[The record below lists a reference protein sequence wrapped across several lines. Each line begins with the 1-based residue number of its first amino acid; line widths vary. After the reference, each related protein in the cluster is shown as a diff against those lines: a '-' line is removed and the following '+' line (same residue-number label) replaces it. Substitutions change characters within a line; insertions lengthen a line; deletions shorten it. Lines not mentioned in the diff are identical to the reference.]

1 MSPLNPNEPIK
12 KWVVGLDIGSAT
24 TAYAERRLHG
34 PNPSEQR
41 STAFPTV
48 VGYPRRGDHP
58 GNDQDLKLYIG
69 KEALAR
75 YDHLELVFP
84 LEEAATKRFR
94 SFADFA
100 HGICRPMQLHRR
112 GQPWG
117 VVSQSAVLDATA
129 MQELRAVVSDLF
141 DRVTLVDET
150 TVATAALF
158 RNSDRRCGIV
168 VDLGATATRAALL
181 SGSVPADSERVSL
194 PGGGNA
200 ADKELK
206 DGLGDAFPDLLLSD
220 VTIRLMKEKIGFVS
234 PEGGRRTLSVMLHD
248 VARELDVTPQVRAA
262 GARLARDAVDG
273 IQKVLTRCPS
283 DYVEQFVQNVFLFGG
298 GANARG
304 LVEAVQGALSELG
317 LEAACVRKAERPS
330 TFVADAALS
339 WGLALEPQHWQI
351 PLFSFQ
357 ESFS

>member
-1 MSPLNPNEPIK
+1 MSALRLTEPIK
-12 KWVVGLDIGSAT
+12 KWVVGLDVGSAT
-24 TAYAERRLHG
+24 TAYAEQRLHG
-34 PNPSEQR
+34 PNPPEQR

-48 VGYPRRGDHP
+48 VGYPRRGDHS
-58 GNDQDLKLYIG
+58 GDDQDLKLYVG

-75 YDHLELVFP
+75 YDRLELVFP
-84 LEEAATKRFR
+84 LEETETKRFR
-94 SFADFA
+94 SFTDFA
-100 HGICRPMQLHRR
+100 HGIYRPMQLHRR

-117 VVSQSAVLDATA
+117 VVARSAALDATA

-141 DRVTLVDET
+141 DRVTLVDEAT
-150 TVATAALF
+150 LATAALF
-158 RNSDRRCGIV
+158 RNSDTRCGIV
-168 VDLGATATRAALL
+168 VDLGATATRVALF
-181 SGSVPADSERVSL
+181 SGSAPVDSERVSV

-200 ADKELK
+200 TDKELK
-206 DGLGDAFPDLLLSD
+206 DGLGHAFPDLLLSD
-220 VTIRLMKEKIGFVS
+220 VTIRLIKEKLGFVS
-234 PEGGRRTLSVMLHD
+234 PEGGRRTLAVMLHD
-248 VARELDVTPQVRAA
+248 VARELDVTPQVQAA

-273 IQKVLTRCPS
+273 IQKILSRCPS
-283 DYVEQFVQNVFLFGG
+283 DYVEQFVQNICLFGG

-317 LEAACVRKAERPS
+317 LDSASVRKVECPS
-330 TFVADAALS
+330 TFVADAALG